1 MNKRMT
7 LIITFYAVYFILWAI
22 VGLAGNT
29 ILGYAAAAIIGS
41 LLLIFCLFG
50 WCTLSAIQPA
60 MFIWMPLM
68 GWIIYFFAKLALSY
82 VVGGIV
88 GPYMIGKAIAD
99 AMGE

>member
-60 MFIWMPLM
+60 MFIWLAYIKCDST
-68 GWIIYFFAKLALSY
+68 GNVYFDSAYGMDNLLFC
-82 VVGGIV
+82 
-88 GPYMIGKAIAD
+88 
-99 AMGE
+99 